1 MTFGIGSTG
10 FRLYYIER
18 ATARL
23 IRLLLLLWTIPVPM
37 TFLST
42 VVAGSGGRLL
52 FLLLLQLLL
61 LLSLFLLLGR

>member
-23 IRLLLLLWTIPVPM
+23 IWLLLLRAVPIPM
-37 TFLST
+37 SLLST
-42 VVAGSGGRLL
+42 MVASSGGRLL
-52 FLLLLQLLL
+52 LFLLLQLLL